1 MSGFSTGCSECLII
15 ERNLSLILISTRQ
28 NSDYCHFCEK
38 RKNEKCVHL
47 NTMRDVAC
55 EWKRFFSPDT
65 KFPVAEK
72 TNSTLHPSGNLLSV
86 GGNKDRG
93 S

>member
-1 MSGFSTGCSECLII
+1 
-15 ERNLSLILISTRQ
+15 
-28 NSDYCHFCEK
+28 
-38 RKNEKCVHL
+38 
-47 NTMRDVAC
+47 MRDVAC

-65 KFPVAEK
+65 KFLVAEK